1 MITTDA
7 DYDLFC
13 RQKLLDPYPLLA
25 RLRAEDPI
33 HWSATL
39 NMWLVTRYD
48 DAYDGLHDTTRLNS
62 SREGMY
68 NDPLT
73 EQNRRRARRMIDHI
87 LHWLQNLDAPQ
98 HTRLRKLVN
107 LAFTPRM
114 VQGLMPRI
122 EAVTNEL
129 LDDVCA
135 TSRTEFAHNFCFHL
149 PATVICEMLGV
160 PVEHR
165 ETFRHCVDRMR
176 RFNSGAGPGLNDAV
190 DEANRGYETL
200 IDLFHDLIEQRRQDP
215 RDDLISAMA
224 AAEDDGDRLNKDEMF
239 GLCVFLFVAGHETT
253 MSLLSSGTL
262 ALLQHPEQFE
272 KLKAD
277 PDGLVET
284 AIEEFLRYE
293 SPVTRSVRRASCDFE
308 WHGRRI
314 QKGQTIT
321 LLMSAANRDPDQF
334 PDPDRVDIART
345 PNKHLAFGFAQ
356 HFCLGAQLARMEG
369 NIAFRAIAR
378 RLPDMRL
385 DTDRVAYQ
393 PAFGIRALVALPVRT
408 GMAP

>member
-1 MITTDA
+1 MFTTDE
-7 DYDLFC
+7 DYALFC
-13 RQKLLDPYPLLA
+13 RQRLTDPYPLLR

-33 HWSATL
+33 HWSATM

-48 DAYDGLHDTTRLNS
+48 DVYAGLHDTTRLS
-62 SREGMY
+62 SCREGMY
-68 NDPLT
+68 SDPLT
-73 EQNRRRARRMIDHI
+73 EQNRRRARRIIDHI
-87 LHWLQNLDAPQ
+87 LHWLENVDAPQ

-114 VQGLMPRI
+114 LQGLMPRI

-129 LDDVCA
+129 LVDVCA
-135 TSRTEFAHNFCFHL
+135 TSQTDFAHNFCFHL

-165 ETFRHCVDRMR
+165 EMFRRCVDQMR
-176 RFNSGAGPGLNDAV
+176 RFNAGVGPGLNDAI
-190 DEANRGYETL
+190 DEANKGIETL
-200 IDLFHDLIEQRRQDP
+200 IGFFHDLIEQRRRQP

-224 AAEDDGDRLNKDEMF
+224 AAEDDGDRLNRDEMF
-239 GLCVFLFVAGHETT
+239 GLCVFLFAAGHEPT

-284 AIEEFLRYE
+284 AVEEFLRYE
-293 SPVTRSVRRASCDFE
+293 SPATRGVRRATCDFE
-308 WHGRRI
+308 WRGRRI
-314 QKGQTIT
+314 RKGQTVT
-321 LLMSAANRDPDQF
+321 LLLGAANRDPDQF
-334 PDPDRVDIART
+334 PDPDRIDIERR
-345 PNKHLAFGFAQ
+345 PNKHLAFGFGP
-356 HFCLGAQLARMEG
+356 HFCLGAQLTRMEG

-393 PAFGIRALVALPVRT
+393 PVFGIRVLAALPVRT
-408 GMAP
+408 A